1 MSCIH
6 RYVCLQTL
14 YFCSIYQLHHVRIY
28 TIPHLM
34 QSNISSVILAMQN
47 EHTVI
52 RLEWQAIHTNYSYIL
67 DELAPDVLVPYLE
80 ERRLLS
86 PEKAQHVTRKSSR
99 LQKMST
105 ILQTLK
111 ESSIVG
117 RLPTFCAALI
127 SAGQPHIA
135 RKLAHSEN

>member
-1 MSCIH
+1 ME
-6 RYVCLQTL
+6 
-14 YFCSIYQLHHVRIY
+14 
-28 TIPHLM
+28 
-34 QSNISSVILAMQN
+34 N

-67 DELAPDVLVPYLE
+67 DELAPDGLVPYLE

-86 PEKAQHVTRKSSR
+86 RGKAQDVKGKSSR
-99 LQKMST
+99 LQKVST
-105 ILQTLK
+105 ILEALN
-111 ESSIVG
+111 ESNIVG

-135 RKLAHSEN
+135 GRLADSEN